1 MHDCQLYLAN
11 FRLGLKTL
19 LLASL
24 LAFSSGNVL
33 AENAQLA
40 QASNTQINALTEPVT
55 TEKSLILF
63 NRNIV
68 TFYVDLLGMTPQKR
82 VTRAEF
88 LINDLM
94 SQTNQLAVSTE
105 SDPLGVLV
113 KINDNVVFMIA
124 NDDIALSHFINPEEV
139 VQTTV
144 AALQQVISEKQ
155 QSNDARF
162 LTQAL
167 IKTGVAVLLFGVIIW
182 LLSSLKARFQQALL
196 NLATAKKLNLGGA
209 EEHVRS
215 TIVWLVKY
223 LVLLAYW
230 ALVILISYQI
240 FTYVLEQ
247 FPYTRAWGEQLHA
260 YLFNLARQIGSA
272 ILHAIPDLFTAFV
285 IFMLA
290 RFVTQ
295 ITSTFFDSVA
305 VGQTNVKWVEQDV
318 ASTTKRIV
326 IVVVWLFAFVMAYPY
341 LPGSGSEAF
350 KGVSVLVGLMLS
362 LGASSLVSQAG
373 SGLILTYTR
382 TFRRGEYVSIGEHQ
396 GTVVDLGLFNTRI
409 RNGMGVELAIPNAF
423 ILNEVTHNYSR
434 AVQGA
439 GFVVDA
445 TVTIGYDTPWR
456 QVEAML
462 LEAASKTDGVL
473 TKPMPRVFQTALSDF
488 YPEYRLVCQA
498 IPEDARG
505 RAEVMSAIH
514 ANIQDVFNQYG
525 VQIMSPHYFHDPES
539 PKLVPESEWHK
550 APAKPDLAAP
560 KK

>member
-1 MHDCQLYLAN
+1 MHDCQLSLAD
-11 FRLGLKTL
+11 FKLGLKTAL
-19 LLASL
+19 LVCL
-24 LAFSSGNVL
+24 LAFFSGNVL
-33 AENAQLA
+33 AENAQLV
-40 QASNTQINALTEPVT
+40 QASSTQIKASNEPVT
-55 TEKSLILF
+55 TEKSLVLF

-82 VTRAEF
+82 VTRAEL
-88 LINDLM
+88 LINDLL
-94 SQTNQLAVSTE
+94 SQTNELVVSTE
-105 SDPLGVLV
+105 SNPLGVLV

-139 VQTTV
+139 VQTSV

-167 IKTGVAVLLFGVIIW
+167 VKTGVAVLLFGIIIW
-182 LLSSLKARFQQALL
+182 LLSSLKARFQQGLL
-196 NLATAKKLNLGGA
+196 SLAQAKKLNLGGA
-209 EEHVRS
+209 EEHLRS
-215 TIVWLVKY
+215 TIVWLVKHV
-223 LVLLAYW
+223 VLLAYW
-230 ALVILISYQI
+230 VLVILISYQI

-305 VGQTNVKWVEQDV
+305 VGQTKVKWVENDV

-362 LGASSLVSQAG
+362 LGASSMVSQAG

-439 GFVVDA
+439 GFVIDA

-473 TKPMPRVFQTALSDF
+473 AKPMPRVFQTALSDF

-505 RAEVMSAIH
+505 RAEVMSAVH
-514 ANIQDVFNQYG
+514 ANIQDVFNTYG
-525 VQIMSPHYFHDPES
+525 VQIMSPQYYEDPDI
-539 PKLVPESEWHK
+539 PKVVPEKDWYK
-550 APAKPDLAAP
+550 APAKAP
-560 KK
+560 KQTG

>member
-124 NDDIALSHFINPEEV
+124 NDDIALSHFINPEEA